1 MRQLV
6 AIALVCLT
14 PAFGAAAQG
23 LTGSI
28 GGLVSALR
36 TRTTISATTEAATG
50 TMIGVEGHVG
60 ISRVTVDLSY
70 LQGTLVPETVGDPS
84 RDYVEGD
91 AFLSVVTLPGVILR
105 VGPHARAYISSAGT
119 QRWVFWTGHL
129 RGELNLMTSP
139 VITAFAEGWMAWTA
153 DVNVSEQFDSGLGGV
168 VGMSARIPG
177 TAFYGRLSY
186 NIEQARMG
194 GGGRLETV
202 EGLSVVV
209 GFGRR

>member
-1 MRQLV
+1 V
-6 AIALVCLT
+6 
-14 PAFGAAAQG
+14 
-23 LTGSI
+23 
-28 GGLVSALR
+28 R
-36 TRTTISATTEAATG
+36 TRTTITATTTASTG
-50 TMIGVEGHVG
+50 TMIGVEAHVG

-70 LQGTLVPETVGDPS
+70 LQGRLNAETVGDPS

-91 AFLSVVTLPGVILR
+91 AFLSVVTFPGVILR
-105 VGPHARAYISSAGT
+105 VGPHARAYLSDAGT

-129 RGELNLMTSP
+129 RGEFTLITSP
-139 VITAFAEGWMAWTA
+139 AITAFAEGWMAWTA
-153 DVNVSEQFDSGLGGV
+153 EVNVSEQFDGGLGGV

-177 TAFYGRLSY
+177 TGFYGRLSY

-194 GGGRLETV
+194 GGGRLEMV